1 MQIAFYKGRTRLFN
15 RLTAWWTN
23 GPYSH
28 CELVVD
34 GVCWSS
40 SFMDGGVR
48 VKKMDL
54 DPDRWDVIDVPG
66 DVTAAQQWF
75 SDHHGDDY
83 DVLGLFGFLWRPWRD
98 DKDRWFCSEALAAA
112 LGFADAW
119 RFCPN
124 TLHAALSRSARCG
137 QPQAAAVL
145 VPSE

>member
-34 GVCWSS
+34 GFCWSS

-48 VKKMDL
+48 VKKMEL
-54 DPDRWDVIDVPG
+54 DPDHWDFIEVPG
-66 DVTAAQQWF
+66 DADAAQQWF
-75 SDHHGDDY
+75 SDHHFDDY
-83 DVLGLFGFLWRPWRD
+83 DTLGLFGFLWRPWRD

-112 LGFADAW
+112 LGFADPW

>member
-1 MQIAFYKGRTRLFN
+1 MQLAFYKGRTRIFN

-48 VKKMDL
+48 RKLIDL
-54 DPDRWDVIDVPG
+54 NPEHWDIIEVEG
-66 DVTAAQQWF
+66 DVGAAVAWF
-75 SDHHGDDY
+75 EAHEGQGY
-83 DVLGLFGFLWRPWRD
+83 DLLGLIGFVWRPWRD
-98 DKDRWFCSEALAAA
+98 DKARWVCSEALAAA
-112 LGFADAW
+112 AGFIESW